1 MAQRADLCAIRTPLQ
16 GNRVPDGTRWAAD
29 NGCFGDGFPGYGKWI
44 GWLEGHA
51 EHADRALF
59 ATAPDV
65 FRPDL
70 GRGDAKATLKRSLP
84 WLPAIRAL
92 GYPTAFVAQEGSENP
107 GLIPWELVDVVFIG
121 GGDEWKLGR
130 GSQLVVDEALRRGRR
145 VHMGRV
151 NSLERLVASTPLM
164 APTRCSRRT
173 RTSGTCAGGWT
184 SSTASWTCSR
194 WAYLTRAV
202 DRDRPR
208 RHVLQRHHLVRRV
221 DDRDQPPRP

>member
-1 MAQRADLCAIRTPLQ
+1 VLYLAPPSTPLVRDLMAQRADLCAIRTPLQ

-151 NSLERLVASTPLM
+151 NSLERLASATKRGIHTADGTYSVF
-164 APTRCSRRT
+164 APDKNIRDVCRWLDIVN
-173 RTSGTCAGGWT
+173 GQLDLFAVGIPNQGGG
-184 SSTASWTCSR
+184 S
-194 WAYLTRAV
+194 
-202 DRDRPR
+202 
-208 RHVLQRHHLVRRV
+208 
-221 DDRDQPPRP
+221 